1 MVNGNDLIRCDNSD
15 GARAYF
21 VARDK
26 IFPRPSVYGLISHAA
41 RLLLI
46 RLPNGK
52 YVLPGGGV
60 NRGERLEEALRR
72 EILEE
77 TGITI
82 AINGLYLVNESLIY
96 FPDEDRAAHL
106 YRFVYRCTP
115 QSVELTNVFN
125 IPEAIDHETPCWA
138 PIAQLCPSHF
148 HTHAHAEIAF
158 DYLRHQQLTK

>member
-1 MVNGNDLIRCDNSD
+1 MVNGNDLIHCDNSD

-41 RLLLI
+41 RLLLV

-60 NRGERLEEALRR
+60 DRGERLEEAL
-72 EILEE
+72 
-77 TGITI
+77 
-82 AINGLYLVNESLIY
+82 A
-96 FPDEDRAAHL
+96 
-106 YRFVYRCTP
+106 
-115 QSVELTNVFN
+115 FN
-125 IPEAIDHETPCWA
+125 IPEAIENETPRWVAADC
-138 PIAQLCPSHF
+138 LKPSHF
-148 HTHAHAEIAF
+148 YIQAHAEIAF